1 MKRMGLSG
9 NYKLKRLDFGTDIS
23 FVFQDDFYPA
33 GYLDI
38 QVPGDVRTALRQYG
52 LIDGYYLG
60 KNLDGER
67 WIDESDWLFVKDF
80 YCEEELQEKENTLC
94 LEGVDTLAEIW
105 LNGTCVGKTRN
116 MFRIYRF
123 DVGGLLNYGGNN
135 TLAIKILSPVK
146 STEGI
151 DRTGI
156 YPEDDTT
163 RMLLRKSQMNWGWD
177 FCGHC
182 LTTGIW
188 KGIYLDGR
196 SHAVLKKVHFRT
208 VRIED
213 GRAILEADVSAQT
226 YKNENGRLEAE
237 ILFFWKNELVARKNA
252 DLGKMEIVIPE
263 PHLWWPR
270 PYGEAALYEVAVILY
285 ENGCKVDERMLNF
298 GIRTVVLH
306 QEKMER
312 GGRQFL
318 LEINGRPLFVRGAN
332 WVPLNCVYSEIR
344 KEDYDFYIKRICE
357 SNLSML
363 RVWGGGIYEPDY
375 FFDLCDKNG
384 IMIFQDFMLACGI
397 FPQND
402 EFLKEVEEEAAEV
415 IDWYYNRPSLVMW
428 SADNELDQA
437 YWWYDL
443 QEHFRENR
451 VNRVGIQNAVKKE
464 DPYRP
469 FLVSSPCSPYEEE
482 EGGDDP
488 NSPLQGDMHVYLT
501 RFDRESEYY
510 YKKLL
515 EFEPRFMSEYGFSS
529 LPVEESYYVFNFF
542 GEKLDL
548 SRNPWLGELSWMAE
562 VGEKGTEEEIIYL
575 TQYTHAQALKYWI
588 EYLRSLKGVCGGS
601 LYWKFNDPIAPNREN
616 MLFPT
621 MMSAI
626 DFMRRPK
633 LAYYYA
639 KRAYEDV
646 ILAFREEAEGLG
658 VYGCN
663 ETLRG
668 YSGELTVSAFSWGGE
683 VLWQKGAKAEIE
695 ADAATRLMLIDR
707 KTVDQLEPEKA
718 FIYVELEMDGRKLE
732 NRFMPLQIGDFNR
745 VQMPEAELKISV
757 SEAGDNRVLVI
768 METDSYVQDVML
780 SVQDEDVFFSDNAF
794 CLNAGSRKNCC
805 LYFEKGNIHGKRLQ
819 IKAWNAKPQVIM
831 L

>member
-1 MKRMGLSG
+1 MKRMGLNG

-188 KGIYLDGR
+188 KGIYLDSR

-285 ENGCKVDERMLNF
+285 ENGCKVDERTLNF

-488 NSPLQGDMHVYLT
+488 NFPLQGDMHVYLT
-501 RFDRESEYY
+501 RFDRESE
-510 YKKLL
+510 
-515 EFEPRFMSEYGFSS
+515 
-529 LPVEESYYVFNFF
+529 
-542 GEKLDL
+542 
-548 SRNPWLGELSWMAE
+548 
-562 VGEKGTEEEIIYL
+562 
-575 TQYTHAQALKYWI
+575 
-588 EYLRSLKGVCGGS
+588 
-601 LYWKFNDPIAPNREN
+601 
-616 MLFPT
+616 
-621 MMSAI
+621 
-626 DFMRRPK
+626 
-633 LAYYYA
+633 
-639 KRAYEDV
+639 
-646 ILAFREEAEGLG
+646 
-658 VYGCN
+658 
-663 ETLRG
+663 
-668 YSGELTVSAFSWGGE
+668 
-683 VLWQKGAKAEIE
+683 
-695 ADAATRLMLIDR
+695 
-707 KTVDQLEPEKA
+707 
-718 FIYVELEMDGRKLE
+718 
-732 NRFMPLQIGDFNR
+732 
-745 VQMPEAELKISV
+745 
-757 SEAGDNRVLVI
+757 
-768 METDSYVQDVML
+768 
-780 SVQDEDVFFSDNAF
+780 
-794 CLNAGSRKNCC
+794 
-805 LYFEKGNIHGKRLQ
+805 
-819 IKAWNAKPQVIM
+819 
-831 L
+831 

>member
-1 MKRMGLSG
+1 MKRTGLNG
-9 NYKLKRLDFGTDIS
+9 NYKLKRLEFGTDIS
-23 FVFQDDFYPA
+23 FVFRDDFYPA

-38 QVPGDVRTALRQYG
+38 QVPGDVRTALKKYG

-60 KNLDGER
+60 KNLDRER

-80 YCEEELQEKENTLC
+80 YCAGELREEENTLC

-105 LNGTCVGKTRN
+105 LNGTCVGKTEN
-116 MFRIYRF
+116 MFRTYRF
-123 DVGGLLNYGGNN
+123 DVGKQLNYGGNN
-135 TLAIKILSPVK
+135 TLAVKILSPVK
-146 STEGI
+146 STEGA

-156 YPEDDTT
+156 FPEDDTT

-182 LTTGIW
+182 LTAGIW
-188 KGIYLDGR
+188 KGICLESR

-208 VRIED
+208 VCVED
-213 GRAILEADVSAQT
+213 NRAVLEADISAQP
-226 YKNENGRLEAE
+226 YKNDGGRLETE
-237 ILFFWKNELVARKNA
+237 ILFFWKNELAA
-252 DLGKMEIVIPE
+252 GKTAEPGRTEITITD

-270 PYGEAALYEVAVILY
+270 PYGEAALYEAVVILY
-285 ENGCKVDERMLNF
+285 ENGKKVDERRLNF
-298 GIRTVVLH
+298 GIRTVVLN
-306 QEKMER
+306 QEKMDQ
-312 GGRQFL
+312 GGRRFL

-332 WVPLNCVYSEIR
+332 WAPLNCVYSEIK
-344 KEDYDFYIKRICE
+344 KEDYDFYMKRICE

-375 FFDLCDKNG
+375 FFDLCDRNG

-397 FPQND
+397 FPQNE
-402 EFLKEVEEEAAEV
+402 EFLKEVEAEAAEV
-415 IDWYYNRPSLVMW
+415 TDRYYNRASLVMW

-437 YWWYDL
+437 YWWYDR

-451 VNRVGIQNAVKKE
+451 VNREGVRNAVKRE

-482 EGGDDP
+482 EGGEDP

-501 RFDRESEYY
+501 RFVRESEYY

-515 EFEPRFMSEYGFSS
+515 ELEPRFMSEYGFSS
-529 LPVEESYYVFNFF
+529 LPVEDTYYVFNFF

-548 SRNPWLGELSWMAE
+548 SRNPWLGELPWMAE
-562 VGEKGTEEEIIYL
+562 AGEKGKDDDIIYL
-575 TQYTHAQALKYWI
+575 SQYTHAQGLKYWI
-588 EYLRSLKGVCGGS
+588 EYLRSLKGICGGS

-621 MMSAI
+621 LMSVI

-639 KRAYEDV
+639 RRAYEDV
-646 ILAFREEAEGLG
+646 ILAFREEKEGLG

-663 ETLRG
+663 ETLDG
-668 YSGELTVSAFSWGGE
+668 YSGELTVSALSWGGE
-683 VLWQKGAKAEIE
+683 VLWQRRTKAALE
-695 ADAATRLMLIDR
+695 ADASTQLILIER
-707 KTVDQLEPEKA
+707 EAVEQLAPESTYIHA
-718 FIYVELEMDGRKLE
+718 EMRINGGKLE
-732 NRFMPLQIGDFNR
+732 NLYMPAQIGDFNR
-745 VQMPEAELKISV
+745 VRMPAAELKVSA
-757 SEAGDNRVLVI
+757 SEAGDDRVLVTV
-768 METDSYVQDVML
+768 ETDSYVQDVML
-780 SVQDEDVFFSDNAF
+780 SVQDEDVFFSDNGF
-794 CLNAGSRKNCC
+794 CLNPGGRKTCS
-805 LYFEKGNIHGKRLQ
+805 LYFEQGNSRGKRLQ
-819 IKAWNAKPQVIM
+819 IKAWNAKTQVIV